1 MRRVSALLITLVVA
15 AEAGAVEVTAVSRV
29 DAVTVFPAGAEVT
42 RLAKVRLEPGEHA
55 VVFPDLPAGAVQ
67 NSIHVEG
74 RATERLEIGSV
85 DSRRLSVP
93 RLDPEAVATERRRL
107 EDEIERLQDERGL
120 LDGQIAAAEAQKKLI
135 EQLTE
140 LPSRPPA
147 PGPGGQAAREDWA
160 QLLGLVATGM
170 GQAQL
175 TLVQTQTKTREL
187 DRRIEDLKK
196 KLAALAPAREER
208 TEVKVLVSASA
219 PLEAELAV
227 RYQVPGASWSPLYD
241 ARLVTGS
248 KSAPPKLELSRRA
261 SIMQRSGETW
271 QDATV
276 QLSTTRPGS
285 GAAAPELS
293 VATVDFE
300 PERKIVAAPAPPAA
314 RSASEA
320 ESAAGLA
327 DEDRRLKAAP
337 RQEAAE
343 RAAEVAQAPFQAVF
357 AIPGRVTVAGTG
369 EAKRVYLQQD
379 AIEPALA
386 VRTVPKADAKAF
398 LYAKLALPKGSP
410 LLPGPVSLFRDGT
423 FVGTSRLP
431 LLVAGEEHELGFGA
445 DDAVRV
451 KHAIAEEK
459 RGETGLISSSR
470 TDQRNY
476 KITVKNMHERAIPL
490 TVIDQVPVALNQD
503 IKVEL
508 TGRTAPTRRDL
519 DDKRGVV
526 AWETKL
532 DPDEERLI
540 EFGYRV
546 TWPGGRNVVYGR

>member
-369 EAKRVYLQQD
+369 EAKRVFLQQD

>member
-1 MRRVSALLITLVVA
+1 
-15 AEAGAVEVTAVSRV
+15 
-29 DAVTVFPAGAEVT
+29 
-42 RLAKVRLEPGEHA
+42 
-55 VVFPDLPAGAVQ
+55 
-67 NSIHVEG
+67 
-74 RATERLEIGSV
+74 
-85 DSRRLSVP
+85 
-93 RLDPEAVATERRRL
+93 
-107 EDEIERLQDERGL
+107 
-120 LDGQIAAAEAQKKLI
+120 
-135 EQLTE
+135 
-140 LPSRPPA
+140 
-147 PGPGGQAAREDWA
+147 
-160 QLLGLVATGM
+160 
-170 GQAQL
+170 
-175 TLVQTQTKTREL
+175 
-187 DRRIEDLKK
+187 
-196 KLAALAPAREER
+196 
-208 TEVKVLVSASA
+208 VLVSVAT
-219 PLEAELAV
+219 PVEAELAV

-241 ARLVTGS
+241 ARLATGS

-261 SIMQRSGETW
+261 SITQRSGETW

-285 GAAAPELS
+285 GAAAPELG
-293 VATVDFE
+293 VATVDFK
-300 PERKIVAAPAPPAA
+300 PERKHVAAPAPAA
-314 RSASEA
+314 TRAPSEA
-320 ESAAGLA
+320 EGAAGLA
-327 DEDRRLKAAP
+327 DEDRSAHLKAAP
-337 RQEAAE
+337 RMEAAE
-343 RAAEVAQAPFQAVF
+343 RPAEVAQAPFQAVF

-369 EAKRVYLQQD
+369 EVKRVYLQQD
-379 AIEPALA
+379 SLEPALA
-386 VRTVPKADAKAF
+386 VRTVPKIDAKAF

-423 FVGTSRLP
+423 FVGTGRLP
-431 LLVAGEEHELGFGA
+431 LLVAGEEHELGFGI

-476 KITVKNMHERAIPL
+476 KITVKNLHERAIPL

-532 DPDEERLI
+532 DPDEERVI

-546 TWPGGRNVVYGR
+546 VWPGARNIVYGR